1 MKCPT
6 CGSPRVY
13 PSRLRNLL
21 ERAREALTHKQPY
34 RCHHCGWRKWREL
47 FVQPE
52 APEAHPDDLR
62 TGRGAPPVSP
72 RELDELDPATP
83 KP

>member
-1 MKCPT
+1 MNCPR
-6 CGSPRVY
+6 CGSTRVY
-13 PSRLRNLL
+13 PSRLRGVV
-21 ERAREALTHKQPY
+21 ERAWEALTRKRPH
-34 RCHHCGWRKWREL
+34 RCHQCGWRKWRD
-47 FVQPE
+47 VVVHPE

-83 KP
+83 KA